1 TASTTPTRSSASS
14 TRSRRRRRRRCRRST
29 PATSR
34 ATARRSSR
42 RSRSRGWSSRRR
54 PTTTRPASCSSP
66 TSTASRTTSAW
77 SRAWRARGTLGTWAS
92 SSFSLTRPACCS
104 TPSWRWSACGSCCA
118 SPGWRREDGGVSA
131 FLTPAPGLARLSL
144 NTATV
149 RAGLLETVEACA
161 RAGVPWIAPWRQ
173 QFADVPVRQAANAIR
188 AAGLRVSSL
197 CRGGFFPAEDERER
211 LRRIDDNLRALDEA
225 AALGA
230 EVLVLVCGGVVG
242 RDLVGS
248 RQMVEDGIAALLEP
262 AEARGVRLGIEPLHP
277 MFAADR
283 SVVVTLGQAND
294 IVERL
299 RSPWV
304 GVVVDVYHVW
314 WDPRVEDEVRR
325 AGDSVLGFHVNDW
338 IV

>member
-1 TASTTPTRSSASS
+1 M
-14 TRSRRRRRRRCRRST
+14 
-29 PATSR
+29 
-34 ATARRSSR
+34 
-42 RSRSRGWSSRRR
+42 
-54 PTTTRPASCSSP
+54 
-66 TSTASRTTSAW
+66 
-77 SRAWRARGTLGTWAS
+77 
-92 SSFSLTRPACCS
+92 
-104 TPSWRWSACGSCCA
+104 
-118 SPGWRREDGGVSA
+118 SA

-211 LRRIDDNLRALDEA
+211 LRRIDDSLRALDEA

-338 IV
+338 IVPLPDVLNGRGMMGDGVIDLRRLRRAVDAVGYRGPIEVEIFNESVRAMGLTRALELIVARYRETVIEPGEAVA